1 VIAARGRLVLML
13 ASLAA
18 LALLAVTHVGS
29 ADTTIRALAGTRIG
43 WALALLGLAVAGPV
57 LHSGLL
63 RAGQETVGARFGRW
77 EALRLAAGIHA
88 ANLTVRAAGAAGLG
102 VLLRHPGGPVGPL
115 ARSAAYVLGRQIA
128 HVAFAVLVLAAL
140 VLLGVDGRLTA
151 LLVAGGVIFLLSRA
165 AHVALLWL
173 AATHPHLLPRWRR
186 LHRVRALAP
195 EFATV
200 LRSAATDPRK
210 LLCIASWAMALDL
223 LRVGWLWA
231 ALHAVGGAPSVDT
244 AIETYGRVSLLGM
257 ISILPAGL
265 GAVDTGLATTL
276 HHAGMTTATAIA
288 GVLLF
293 RVADLWV
300 PLAAGVCLALTGMGR
315 RASDESDD
323 AQRAREQAVVGERRS
338 EFVSKYLTRNRTDR
352 YAVTPVMA
360 TPTVT
365 CPWIPSPADPA
376 SVGSLS
382 TPAARM
388 TRVASRKANRAASS

>member
-1 VIAARGRLVLML
+1 VAGSAVIAARGRLVIII

-18 LALLAVTHVGS
+18 VALLAVTHVGS
-29 ADTTIRALAGTRIG
+29 AGATVHALAGTRID
-43 WALALLGLAVAGPV
+43 WALALLGLALAGPV

-63 RAGQETVGARFGRW
+63 RAGQETVGARFGHW

-88 ANLTVRAAGAAGLG
+88 ANITVRAAGAAGLG
-102 VLLRHPGGPVGPL
+102 VLLRHPGNPVGPL
-115 ARSAAYVLGRQIA
+115 ARSAAYVLGRQVA

-140 VLLGVDGRLTA
+140 VLLGVEGRLTA
-151 LLVAGGVIFLLSRA
+151 LLVAGGVIFVVSRA
-165 AHVALLWL
+165 AHVGLLLL
-173 AATHPHLLPRWRR
+173 AATHPQSLPRWRR

-195 EFATV
+195 EFGAV

-210 LLCIASWAMALDL
+210 LLRIASWAMALDL

-244 AIETYGRVSLLGM
+244 TVETYGSVSLLGM

-276 HHAGMTTATAIA
+276 HHAGMTTATAVA

-300 PLAAGVCLALTGMGR
+300 PLAAGVCPALAGMGR
-315 RASDESDD
+315 RASDGPDD
-323 AQRAREQAVVGERRS
+323 ARRARHRVER
-338 EFVSKYLTRNRTDR
+338 
-352 YAVTPVMA
+352 
-360 TPTVT
+360 
-365 CPWIPSPADPA
+365 
-376 SVGSLS
+376 
-382 TPAARM
+382 
-388 TRVASRKANRAASS
+388 